1 MGKGTEARNLFM
13 EGCNCSQSVATA
25 FSEQIGMPA
34 DQVKRLTLGFGA
46 GIGRL
51 REVCGAISGMA
62 FVISALYDEDKGS
75 VYARIQDVAGQFR
88 QLNGTIICRDLL
100 GLDQPG
106 ASSPVP
112 QERTSDYYAT
122 RPCPRLVE
130 EAADILERYIAANPP
145 GATSPTATATSP
157 TAAAPAA
164 QPQSEPKA

>member
-1 MGKGTEARNLFM
+1 MGKGTEARNLFI

-46 GIGRL
+46 GIGRM

-106 ASSPVP
+106 ASSPCRRSARATTTPRAPVP
-112 QERTSDYYAT
+112 ALWKRPPTSWSAT
-122 RPCPRLVE
+122 
-130 EAADILERYIAANPP
+130 
-145 GATSPTATATSP
+145 
-157 TAAAPAA
+157 
-164 QPQSEPKA
+164 

>member
-1 MGKGTEARNLFM
+1 MSKGKGAHALFM
-13 EGCNCSQSVATA
+13 EGCNCSQSVAAA
-25 FSEQIGMPA
+25 FSDQIDMPI
-34 DQVKRLTLGFGA
+34 DQVKRLTIGFGA
-46 GIGRL
+46 GIGRM

-88 QLNGTIICRDLL
+88 ELNGSIICRDLL

-112 QERTSDYYAT
+112 QARTSEYYAS

-130 EAADILERYIAANPP
+130 EAADILERYIASNPP
-145 GATSPTATATSP
+145 A
-157 TAAAPAA
+157 
-164 QPQSEPKA
+164 

>member
-1 MGKGTEARNLFM
+1 MSKGKGAHALFM
-13 EGCNCSQSVATA
+13 EGCNCSQSVAAA
-25 FSEQIGMPA
+25 FSDQIGMPI
-34 DQVKRLTLGFGA
+34 DQVKRLTIGFGA
-46 GIGRL
+46 GIGRM

-88 QLNGTIICRDLL
+88 ELNGSIICRDLL

-112 QERTSDYYAT
+112 QARTSEYYAT

-130 EAADILERYIAANPP
+130 QAADILERYIAENPP
-145 GATSPTATATSP
+145 A
-157 TAAAPAA
+157 
-164 QPQSEPKA
+164 

>member
-1 MGKGTEARNLFM
+1 MSKGEGAHALFM
-13 EGCNCSQSVATA
+13 EGCNCSQSVAAA
-25 FSEQIGMPA
+25 FSDQIGMPI
-34 DQVKRLTLGFGA
+34 DQVKRLTIGFGA
-46 GIGRL
+46 GIGRM

-88 QLNGTIICRDLL
+88 ELNGSIICRDLL

-112 QERTSDYYAT
+112 QARTSEYYAT

-130 EAADILERYIAANPP
+130 EAADILERYIAENPP
-145 GATSPTATATSP
+145 A
-157 TAAAPAA
+157 
-164 QPQSEPKA
+164 

>member
-1 MGKGTEARNLFM
+1 MSKGKGAHALFM
-13 EGCNCSQSVATA
+13 EGCNCSQSVAAA
-25 FSEQIGMPA
+25 FSDQIGMPI
-34 DQVKRLTLGFGA
+34 DQVKRLTIGFGA
-46 GIGRL
+46 GIGRM

-88 QLNGTIICRDLL
+88 ELNGSIICRDLL

-112 QERTSDYYAT
+112 QARTSEYYAS

-130 EAADILERYIAANPP
+130 EAADILERYIAENPP
-145 GATSPTATATSP
+145 A
-157 TAAAPAA
+157 
-164 QPQSEPKA
+164 

>member
-1 MGKGTEARNLFM
+1 MSKGKGAHALFM
-13 EGCNCSQSVATA
+13 EGCNCSQSVAAA
-25 FSEQIGMPA
+25 FSDQIGMPI
-34 DQVKRLTLGFGA
+34 DQVKRLTIGFGA
-46 GIGRL
+46 GIGRM

-88 QLNGTIICRDLL
+88 ELNGSIICRDLL

-112 QERTSDYYAT
+112 QARTSEYYAS

-130 EAADILERYIAANPP
+130 QAADILERYIAENPP
-145 GATSPTATATSP
+145 A
-157 TAAAPAA
+157 
-164 QPQSEPKA
+164 